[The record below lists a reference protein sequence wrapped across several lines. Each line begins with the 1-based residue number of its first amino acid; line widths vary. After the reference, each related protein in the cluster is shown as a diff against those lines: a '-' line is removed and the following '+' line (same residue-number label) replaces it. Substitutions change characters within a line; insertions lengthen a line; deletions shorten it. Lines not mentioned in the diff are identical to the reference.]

1 MGKIVGIDAGTNSL
15 SVFVRDKEGQLLHQ
29 KILDYDFCVVN
40 TFPSGVGNG
49 KEGEF
54 SFAAKRTGFRCK
66 RKQYR
71 HKRYR
76 KWCLLKLLIENNMCP
91 LTMEE
96 LKCWRRYN
104 KLEKV
109 HRQFP
114 TNSERFIQWM
124 RSEFGGKVIPPY
136 ELRYELATRELDFS
150 KEESLMKLGRA
161 LDRKSTRLNSSHT
174 QKSRMPSSA

>member
-1 MGKIVGIDAGTNSL
+1 MEKIVGIDAGTNSL

-29 KILDYDFCVVN
+29 KNLDYDFCVVN

-54 SFAAKRTGFRCK
+54 SFAAKRTEFRSK

-76 KWCLLKLLIENNMCP
+76 KWSLLELLIENNMCP

-96 LKCWRRYN
+96 LNCWRRYD
-104 KLEKV
+104 KFKKIQ
-109 HRQFP
+109 RQYP
-114 TNSERFIQWM
+114 INSERFMQ
-124 RSEFGGKVIPPY
+124 
-136 ELRYELATRELDFS
+136 
-150 KEESLMKLGRA
+150 
-161 LDRKSTRLNSSHT
+161 
-174 QKSRMPSSA
+174 